1 MSYDDPYPE
10 FPNVIDL
17 ASWKKYKEK
26 EDEEDLQLSLSYF
39 RELLDELI
47 DEINPSYRT
56 FHIPTGSEGGYLAA
70 FMSGSTPPW
79 ELGLEEFEWMKYDG
93 DNYDDEED

>member
-17 ASWKKYKEK
+17 HAWKKNREI
-26 EDEEDLQLSLSYF
+26 EDEEDLKESLSYF
-39 RELLDELI
+39 RSLLEELI
-47 DEINPSYRT
+47 DEIAPSYKT
-56 FHIPTGSEGGYLAA
+56 FHIPSNEEGYLSA
-70 FMSGSTPPW
+70 FMSGSVPPW

-93 DNYDDEED
+93 DNYDDEEED